1 VRNVHAVGKRL
12 IRPGE
17 RFGWKTEVTR
27 FFEAMRPERTC
38 LHAVRTV
45 ILNALLKS
53 VELEVQF

>member
-27 FFEAMRPERTC
+27 FVEAMRRKGHVYMPFG
-38 LHAVRTV
+38 L
-45 ILNALLKS
+45 
-53 VELEVQF
+53 